1 VNGSQT
7 GANGS
12 SALPRLFCIFNNMRQ
27 FTVSENDVEC
37 DSDPDVAV
45 TVIVD
50 VTG

>member
-1 VNGSQT
+1 
-7 GANGS
+7 
-12 SALPRLFCIFNNMRQ
+12 LFWLSQ
-27 FTVSENDVEC
+27 FTVSEKVVEC